1 MHSYEVLRRPVITE
15 KSTALQLLSKYAFEV
30 ADKANKR
37 QVKEAV
43 EKAFKVDVIGVNI
56 ITVHGKT
63 RKVGRHQT
71 KTSPWKK
78 ALVTLQAGQKIEF
91 FEGV

>member
-1 MHSYEVLRRPVITE
+1 MESYEVLRRPIISE
-15 KSTALQLLSKYAFEV
+15 KNIGLQSQNKYAFEV
-30 ADKANKR
+30 ADRANKR

-43 EKAFKVDVIGVNI
+43 EKAFKVDVVSVNM

-63 RKVGRHQT
+63 KRMGRHQV

-78 ALVTLQAGQKIEF
+78 ALVTLVAGQKIEF

>member
-1 MHSYEVLRRPVITE
+1 MDSYEVLRRPIITE
-15 KSTALQLLSKYAFEV
+15 KSTALQLQNKYAFEV
-30 ADKANKR
+30 ADRANKR

-43 EKAFKVDVIGVNI
+43 ERAFKVNVVSVNVV
-56 ITVHGKT
+56 TVHGKT
-63 RKVGRHQT
+63 KRMGRHQVR
-71 KTSPWKK
+71 TSPWKK

>member
-1 MHSYEVLRRPVITE
+1 MESYEVLRRPIITE
-15 KSTALQLLSKYAFEV
+15 KNIALQSQSKYAFEV
-30 ADKANKR
+30 ADRANKR

-43 EKAFKVDVIGVNI
+43 EKAFKVNVVSANV

-63 RKVGRHQT
+63 KRMGRHQV

-78 ALVTLQAGQKIEF
+78 ALVTLEAGQKIQF

>member
-1 MHSYEVLRRPVITE
+1 MESYEVLRRPIITE
-15 KSTALQLLSKYAFEV
+15 KNIALQSQNKYAFEV
-30 ADKANKR
+30 ADRANKR

-43 EKAFKVDVIGVNI
+43 ERAFKVDVVSVNVM
-56 ITVHGKT
+56 TVHGKT
-63 RKVGRHQT
+63 KRMGRHQV

-78 ALVTLQAGQKIEF
+78 ALVTLEAGQKIEF

>member
-15 KSTALQLLSKYAFEV
+15 KSTALQVQSKYAFEV

-56 ITVHGKT
+56 ISVHGKT
-63 RKVGRHQT
+63 RRVGRHQA
-71 KTSPWKK
+71 KTPPWKK

>member
-1 MHSYEVLRRPVITE
+1 MESYEVLRRPIITE
-15 KSTALQLLSKYAFEV
+15 KNIALQSQNKYAFEV
-30 ADKANKR
+30 ADRANKR

-43 EKAFKVDVIGVNI
+43 ERAFKVHVVSVNV

-63 RKVGRHQT
+63 KRMGRHQV

-78 ALVTLQAGQKIEF
+78 ALVTLEAGQKIEF

>member
-1 MHSYEVLRRPVITE
+1 MESYEVLRRPIITE
-15 KSTALQLLSKYAFEV
+15 KNIALQSQSKYAFEV
-30 ADKANKR
+30 ADRANKR

-43 EKAFKVDVIGVNI
+43 ERAFKVDVVSVNV

-63 RKVGRHQT
+63 KRMGRHQV
-71 KTSPWKK
+71 KSSPWKK
-78 ALVTLQAGQKIEF
+78 ALVTLEAGQKIEF

>member
-1 MHSYEVLRRPVITE
+1 MHSYGILRRPVITE
-15 KSTALQLLSKYAFEV
+15 KSTALQLQNKYAFEV
-30 ADKANKR
+30 ADRANKR

-43 EKAFKVDVIGVNI
+43 EKAFKVNVVSVNVV
-56 ITVHGKT
+56 TVHGKT
-63 RKVGRHQT
+63 KRMGRHQV